1 MKQPGVKLAPDP
13 LARAGRWALLWAAVI
28 LLAAAQGYLFA
39 QIEGRAQ
46 PWWPTLG
53 YVSATLSVWIVLSP
67 ALLAIV
73 RWVETRLHAR
83 SIKVAIFAAGLGP
96 FLVLQVVLFVALFY
110 PVYGGD
116 PASMD
121 RFEMAARSLAANL
134 NTNAAVYAGLVFIGL
149 RRSRRRS
156 ADAPTRPANPRC
168 DLLLQ
173 GKGTGK
179 HQLIAVADVDW
190 INAAGDYAE
199 VHAGG
204 RSVLI
209 DESLDSLAA
218 RLSEHGFARVH
229 RGAIVR
235 LSHVREIRSLGR
247 GDAMLSL
254 EGGTEVRLSR
264 RYRAAV
270 MAQLPH

>member
-1 MKQPGVKLAPDP
+1 MKQPGVKLASDP
-13 LARAGRWALLWAAVI
+13 LARAGRWASLWAGVI

-53 YVSATLSVWIVLSP
+53 YVSATLSVWIVLAP

-73 RWVETRLHAR
+73 RWFEARFHTRT
-83 SIKVAIFAAGLGP
+83 IKVAIFAAGLGP
-96 FLVLQVVLFVALFY
+96 LLVLQVALFVALFY

-116 PASMD
+116 PVSMG

-134 NTNAAVYAGLVFIGL
+134 NTNAAVYAGLVFIGW
-149 RRSRRRS
+149 RSSRRRS
-156 ADAPTRPANPRC
+156 AGVPMRPANPHC

-179 HQLIAVADVDW
+179 HQLIPVADVDW

-199 VHAGG
+199 VHAGA

-218 RLSEHGFARVH
+218 RLSEYGFARVH

-235 LSHVREIRSLGR
+235 LSRVRDIRSLGR
-247 GDAMLSL
+247 GDAMLSM

-264 RYRAAV
+264 RYRATV